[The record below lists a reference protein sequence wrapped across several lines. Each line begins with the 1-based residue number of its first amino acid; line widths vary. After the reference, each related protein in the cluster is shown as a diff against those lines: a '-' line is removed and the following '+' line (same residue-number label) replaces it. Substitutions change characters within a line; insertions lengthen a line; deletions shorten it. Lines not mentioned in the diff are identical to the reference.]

1 MVRYVL
7 LPVVD
12 IMNENIKDVEI
23 AWGTPLDNSDRKW
36 RKVVCFEGVFFKSE
50 NLTRDF

>member
-23 AWGTPLDNSDRKW
+23 AWGTVPIENNLLKMLISAVFW
-36 RKVVCFEGVFFKSE
+36 QYFEIGRF
-50 NLTRDF
+50 L

>member
-1 MVRYVL
+1 MIKIAWSIISQKMVRYVL

-23 AWGTPLDNSDRKW
+23 AWGTPMSDKD
-36 RKVVCFEGVFFKSE
+36 KGMI
-50 NLTRDF
+50 